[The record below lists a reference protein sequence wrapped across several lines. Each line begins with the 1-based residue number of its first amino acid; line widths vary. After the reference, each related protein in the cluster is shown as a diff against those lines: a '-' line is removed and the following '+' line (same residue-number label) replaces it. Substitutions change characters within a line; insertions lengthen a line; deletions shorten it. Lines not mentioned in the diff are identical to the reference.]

1 MTLSRVLEWL
11 EPSLSTLR
19 RLFCQDVASASPTR
33 LIRPLAAGCLFRLQA
48 TEKLIELGEFA
59 VNCASLGSGEGLLM
73 LHGSNHREDWRVWE
87 PIFNLAN
94 GYKIVAPD
102 MVGYGKSSRPTET
115 PGYAVQAQIMKDL
128 TEKISLGRTNVV
140 GAGWGGQIALQ
151 FALEWPDA
159 VKSLVLIAS
168 AYDKQQLPRLGK
180 LRKPTLIIYAEDDMV
195 TQLKAG
201 YLLRDAIGTSR
212 LEVLDP
218 VARDPSHDFTISHR
232 LQEFRPGQVAQ
243 LMRRFLGDPVSMLA
257 EPPELEN
264 ELRGMALR
272 RGKEGAGD
280 ADDGAPKG
288 STRSP

>member
-1 MTLSRVLEWL
+1 
-11 EPSLSTLR
+11 
-19 RLFCQDVASASPTR
+19 
-33 LIRPLAAGCLFRLQA
+33 LQA

-73 LHGSNHREDWRVWE
+73 LHGSDHREDWRVWE

-140 GAGWGGQIALQ
+140 GAGWGGQVALQ
-151 FALEWPDA
+151 FALEWPDS